1 LWISATPLARLH
13 QPQFAQL
20 QPDDRRVGQYPG
32 AAILWKQR
40 QRARLVRPVLQDGN
54 RFAPGQLLRI
64 VDLAQVQQR
73 PLRDPTAA
81 DPAILY
87 DAPVTV
93 LFAVLLA
100 RGVAEKHDG
109 CAL

>member
-1 LWISATPLARLH
+1 VRGSSAPSSRT
-13 QPQFAQL
+13 
-20 QPDDRRVGQYPG
+20 
-32 AAILWKQR
+32 AIDLR
-40 QRARLVRPVLQDGN
+40 QASSCV
-54 RFAPGQLLRI
+54 